1 MAVEQIEDMLR
12 QQDPI
17 LRAYHQGYT
26 NRDRELSYNPPKV
39 KPLFPKKSG

>member
-17 LRAYHQGYT
+17 LRAYHQGYLD
-26 NRDRELSYNPPKV
+26 RDR
-39 KPLFPKKSG
+39 